1 MLEYDPRDPSQQQ
14 TGIPFDLLR
23 RVREEEPVTQLK
35 SGSWFVTR
43 QAEVIPVLKDVE
55 TFRTDLGPLSGVGG
69 VEDLDDHELFL
80 SEILEP
86 RHGKLRRLY
95 NSCFG
100 PHRVGRLE
108 PFVEETCRALLDRM
122 LAHDP
127 ADLHG
132 EYALQIPSRVM
143 ARAMG
148 LPDEAAAKFME
159 WSYDGTLMLRSV
171 SPGIGEAGVP
181 IQRYFF
187 DALAERRAMSDPPD
201 DVITFLL
208 ASEIDGEPLTD
219 QEIATQLQFMVM
231 AGVHTTRT
239 LLTHLVHRLLEFPD
253 VFAAVQQDR
262 ELVAPLIE
270 ESLRHDSPVP
280 ATSRRLTADTE
291 VGGCPM
297 HKGEWIE
304 VGVMSANH
312 DDAVYPDADVF
323 LLDRPDCPRPPRV
336 RYRPPRVPGRDAG
349 PARGPHRG
357 ERAARRPR
365 RHAPGRRGRVPA
377 APEHARPPAD
387 PRGPGADGFL
397 RAGEE
402 PFPKSCRS
410 LTRPVSVP
418 MGGYVRNGWGLV
430 VDPSGS
436 RDLGRGPCRR
446 A

>member
-1 MLEYDPRDPSQQQ
+1 VLDYDPRDPSQQQ

-23 RVREEEPVTQLK
+23 RVREEEPVAKLA

-69 VEDLDDHELFL
+69 VEDLDDRELFL

-108 PFVEETCRALLDRM
+108 PFVEATCADLVAAM
-122 LAHDP
+122 LANDEC
-127 ADLHG
+127 DLHG
-132 EYALQIPSRVM
+132 DYAMQIPARVM
-143 ARAMG
+143 AEAMG
-148 LPDEAAAKFME
+148 LPADAGPRFMG

-171 SPGIGEAGVP
+171 SPGVGADSVP
-181 IQRYFF
+181 IQHYFAE
-187 DALAERRAMSDPPD
+187 ALAARRAMNDPPD

-208 ASEIDGEPLTD
+208 AAEVDGTPLTD
-219 QEIATQLQFMVM
+219 QEIVTQLQFMVM

-239 LLTHLVHRLLEFPD
+239 LLTHLVHRLLEYPD
-253 VFAAVQQDR
+253 LFEAVARDR
-262 ELVAPLIE
+262 DLVAPLVE

-280 ATSRRLTADTE
+280 ATSRRLTIDTE

-312 DDAVYPDADVF
+312 DDAVYDAPEEF
-323 LLDRPDCPRPPRV
+323 RLDRPDPRDHLGFGTGPHVCPGATLARLEARTAVNVLLDRVTRMHKVDGAAYPPLPSMLDHRPI
-336 RYRPPRVPGRDAG
+336 
-349 PARGPHRG
+349 PARL
-357 ERAARRPR
+357 
-365 RHAPGRRGRVPA
+365 VA
-377 APEHARPPAD
+377 AP
-387 PRGPGADGFL
+387 
-397 RAGEE
+397 
-402 PFPKSCRS
+402 
-410 LTRPVSVP
+410 
-418 MGGYVRNGWGLV
+418 
-430 VDPSGS
+430 
-436 RDLGRGPCRR
+436 
-446 A
+446 

>member
-69 VEDLDDHELFL
+69 VEDLDEHELFL

-108 PFVEETCRALLDRM
+108 PFVEETCRALLDGM
-122 LAHDP
+122 LEHDP

-148 LPDEAAAKFME
+148 LPDEAARE
-159 WSYDGTLMLRSV
+159 V
-171 SPGIGEAGVP
+171 HGVVVRRHAHAAVGVARDRRGRRAHP
-181 IQRYFF
+181 ALLH

-201 DVITFLL
+201 DVTTFLL

-270 ESLRHDSPVP
+270 ESLRHDSPGARDLAP
-280 ATSRRLTADTE
+280 AHHRHRGRRL
-291 VGGCPM
+291 
-297 HKGEWIE
+297 
-304 VGVMSANH
+304 
-312 DDAVYPDADVF
+312 PDAQGRVDRGGGDV
-323 LLDRPDCPRPPRV
+323 
-336 RYRPPRVPGRDAG
+336 GQ
-349 PARGPHRG
+349 
-357 ERAARRPR
+357 PR
-365 RHAPGRRGRVPA
+365 RRRLPRRRRVPA
-377 APEHARPPAD
+377 RPSRRAAITSGSAPARTCARARPWPGSKPA
-387 PRGPGADGFL
+387 PRSTCCSTAS
-397 RAGEE
+397 RAM
-402 PFPKSCRS
+402 
-410 LTRPVSVP
+410 RPVDGAEYPPLPSMLDHRPIPAHLVP
-418 MGGYVRNGWGLV
+418 A
-430 VDPSGS
+430 GS
-436 RDLGRGPCRR
+436 
-446 A
+446 

>member
-69 VEDLDDHELFL
+69 VEDLDEHELFL

-86 RHGKLRRLY
+86 RHGKMRRLY

-108 PFVEETCRALLDRM
+108 SFVEETCRGLLDAM

-171 SPGIGEAGVP
+171 SPGVGEAGVP
-181 IQRYFF
+181 IQRYFT

-201 DVITFLL
+201 DVTTFLL
-208 ASEIDGEPLTD
+208 TSEIDGQRLTD

-253 VFAAVQQDR
+253 MFAAVQQDR
-262 ELVAPLIE
+262 ELVAPLVE

-280 ATSRRLTADTE
+280 ATSRRLTTDTE

-304 VGVMSANH
+304 VGVMAANH
-312 DDAVYPDADVF
+312 DDAVYPDADAF
-323 LLDRPDCPRPPRV
+323 LLDRPDA
-336 RYRPPRVPGRDAG
+336 RDHLG
-349 PARGPHRG
+349 FGTGPHVCPG
-357 ERAARRPR
+357 ATLARLEARTAVNVLLDGLVGMRPVEGAEYPPLPSMLDHR
-365 RHAPGRRGRVPA
+365 PIPAHLVPA
-377 APEHARPPAD
+377 
-387 PRGPGADGFL
+387 
-397 RAGEE
+397 
-402 PFPKSCRS
+402 
-410 LTRPVSVP
+410 TT
-418 MGGYVRNGWGLV
+418 
-430 VDPSGS
+430 
-436 RDLGRGPCRR
+436 
-446 A
+446 